1 MDAESQLISMMSNDF
16 FVETYKET
24 LEDFG
29 LELNLVQDMVTSLN
43 HRIYT
48 ELHRKSSGLTHGDI
62 HGIKK

>member
-1 MDAESQLISMMSNDF
+1 MDSESQLISMMSNDF

-29 LELNLVQDMVTSLN
+29 FELNLVQDMATSLN

-48 ELHRKSSGLTHGDI
+48 ELHRKSSGLSHMDI
-62 HGIKK
+62 HNPKI